1 MLFARVQ
8 RGGLQ
13 PHALTFDSGS
23 EIGSNIGS
31 APGSG
36 APTPGDRS
44 PARSASP
51 APRSPLIGGSTMT
64 STNPAF
70 ASNLYDSTYSD
81 EGARNPIFQVL
92 PYILDLLLCHFSQ
105 VELSPY
111 VRPQE

>member
-1 MLFARVQ
+1 MWDWYPQ
-8 RGGLQ
+8 GGGLQ

-23 EIGSNIGS
+23 DMGSNMGS

-44 PARSASP
+44 PARSPSP
-51 APRSPLIGGSTMT
+51 QPRSPLIGGSTMT

-81 EGARNPIFQVL
+81 EGARNPIFQVR
-92 PYILDLLLCHFSQ
+92 
-105 VELSPY
+105 V
-111 VRPQE
+111 